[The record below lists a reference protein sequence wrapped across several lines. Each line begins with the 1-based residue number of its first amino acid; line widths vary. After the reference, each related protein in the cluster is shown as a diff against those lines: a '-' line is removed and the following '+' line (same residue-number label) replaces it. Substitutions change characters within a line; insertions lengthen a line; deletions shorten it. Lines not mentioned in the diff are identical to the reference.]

1 MKLNKL
7 SYNLKV
13 EIENVEA
20 NNEKDK
26 KEKDNMRE
34 YSYFK
39 SILNNI
45 DYTKLTDI
53 NKHFKIW
60 SKKIKN

>member
-1 MKLNKL
+1 MNKL

>member
-1 MKLNKL
+1 MRKEKKLNKL

-13 EIENVEA
+13 KIENVEA

-26 KEKDNMRE
+26 KEKDHMRE

-53 NKHFKIW
+53 NKHFKI
-60 SKKIKN
+60 

>member
-1 MKLNKL
+1 MNKL

-53 NKHFKIW
+53 NKHFKIS

>member
-1 MKLNKL
+1 MNKL

-20 NNEKDK
+20 NNENDK

-53 NKHFKIW
+53 NKHFKI
-60 SKKIKN
+60 